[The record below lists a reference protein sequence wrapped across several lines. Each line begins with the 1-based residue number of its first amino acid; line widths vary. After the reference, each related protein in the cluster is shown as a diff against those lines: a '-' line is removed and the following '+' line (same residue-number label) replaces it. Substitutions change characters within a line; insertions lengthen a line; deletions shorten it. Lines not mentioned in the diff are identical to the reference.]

1 MKIIYSKEIETLY
14 LKEVI
19 YTNDKYLGVLVAN
32 VEDAMVMAD
41 QEAKQILKKLNGGTD
56 YWGSKP
62 PRK

>member
-19 YTNDKYLGVLVAN
+19 YTNEKYLGVLVAD
-32 VEDAMVMAD
+32 EEGAMIMAD
-41 QEAKQILKKLNGGTD
+41 KEAKQILKKLQGGTE